1 MLRHRLQSGSLLAA
15 ALLGAVLYM
24 PPLGVLPILLV
35 VAALALVEF
44 YALLGV
50 RQIPHFKVTGTVAGL
65 ALVAG
70 TWFALYA
77 GCPHAGHAET
87 VLLYGCVAAVLI
99 RQVTVRN
106 SDRPWDS
113 MGGTLFGILYV
124 AFLFAFVVKLL
135 LEWGYQDG
143 RILVLYLIVVVKV
156 TDIGAY
162 SVGCAIGRH
171 KLIPRISPAKT
182 WEGVFGG
189 IAAAIGASL
198 LFARLA
204 SGHLQQFAFSRLDVM
219 VIGLL
224 LAVAGILGDLIE
236 SLFKRASGVKDS
248 GRMFLG
254 MGGILDILDS
264 LLFAAPIFYLYV
276 RLTAP

>member
-1 MLRHRLQSGSLLAA
+1 MLRHRLQSGILLAA